1 MKKKIIAIIPAR
13 GNSKRLKNKNM
24 LKLNGK
30 PLIYHTIK
38 AAKKSKFISD
48 VFVSTECK
56 NIKSYAQSLGI
67 KVIDRPKILS
77 RDTSQNN
84 NVILHSINF
93 LEKTNRIIDIIILL
107 QVTSPLRDERHIDE
121 SLKLFLKNE
130 KYNSCISG
138 CEVKSHPAK
147 MIKLSNNEIKPYK
160 TKIEFDARS
169 QNLEKIYQQNGAI
182 YIAKRDKFVRNKTF
196 YSKPCLLYKMDQ
208 KCSIDVDDELDLI
221 FAKSI
226 FRNKL

>member
-1 MKKKIIAIIPAR
+1 MNKKIIAIIPAR

-38 AAKKSKFISD
+38 AANKSKLINE

-56 NIKSYAQSLGI
+56 NIKSYAKSMNVKI
-67 KVIDRPKILS
+67 IDRPKYFLEIHS
-77 RDTSQNN
+77 NN

-107 QVTSPLRDERHIDE
+107 QVTSPFRDEKHIDE
-121 SLKLFLKNE
+121 SLKLFLKNK

-169 QNLEKIYQQNGAI
+169 QNLEKFINKMVLIY
-182 YIAKRDKFVRNKTF
+182 
-196 YSKPCLLYKMDQ
+196 C
-208 KCSIDVDDELDLI
+208 
-221 FAKSI
+221 
-226 FRNKL
+226 

>member
-1 MKKKIIAIIPAR
+1 
-13 GNSKRLKNKNM
+13 M

-38 AAKKSKFISD
+38 AANKSKLINE

-56 NIKSYAQSLGI
+56 NIKSYAKSMNVKI
-67 KVIDRPKILS
+67 IDRPKILS

-107 QVTSPLRDERHIDE
+107 QVTSPFRDEKHIDE
-121 SLKLFLKNE
+121 SLKLFLKNK

-182 YIAKRDKFVRNKTF
+182 YIAKRDAFVRNKTF

-208 KCSIDVDDELDLI
+208 KCSIDIDDELDLI